1 MYIWFYE
8 TPSGFDNMV
17 MTSDGKYLTAL
28 VFQNS
33 NDIEK
38 IEKNAKEECLDIFKE
53 TSNWLDL
60 YFEGKIPDFIPSYK
74 LENLSRLL

>member
-38 IEKNAKEECLDIFKE
+38 IEKNAKKIYILKAKYLI
-53 TSNWLDL
+53 L
-60 YFEGKIPDFIPSYK
+60 YLHI
-74 LENLSRLL
+74 N

>member
-28 VFQNS
+28 VFLM
-33 NDIEK
+33 I
-38 IEKNAKEECLDIFKE
+38 
-53 TSNWLDL
+53 
-60 YFEGKIPDFIPSYK
+60 
-74 LENLSRLL
+74 

>member
-33 NDIEK
+33 MI
-38 IEKNAKEECLDIFKE
+38 
-53 TSNWLDL
+53 
-60 YFEGKIPDFIPSYK
+60 
-74 LENLSRLL
+74 

>member
-38 IEKNAKEECLDIFKE
+38 IEKNAKEECLDIFK
-53 TSNWLDL
+53 
-60 YFEGKIPDFIPSYK
+60 
-74 LENLSRLL
+74 